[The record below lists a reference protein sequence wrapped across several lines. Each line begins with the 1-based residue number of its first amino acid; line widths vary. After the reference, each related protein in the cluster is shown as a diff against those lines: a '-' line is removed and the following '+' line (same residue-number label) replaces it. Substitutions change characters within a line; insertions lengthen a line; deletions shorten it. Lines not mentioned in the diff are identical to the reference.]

1 MYSSHWCVQHECYHH
16 MDFTKLDSIA
26 ECTRNLAQRKV
37 RQKKRKETPKHDID
51 CSRMRTRKALYVRDR
66 GKPARQIQHSI
77 SPNEHWCFAAI
88 LLPIR
93 LFYFVLFFCV
103 SFVPLWP
110 HWCFTFHLFTT
121 FSSQQKKTKTKT
133 NDKKNSIECERH
145 ALHSSSTVKY
155 FRCVFVFHK

>member
-37 RQKKRKETPKHDID
+37 RQKNEKKHQSTI
-51 CSRMRTRKALYVRDR
+51 LIVRECAHGR
-66 GKPARQIQHSI
+66 LSMWEIEVSLRARYNSI
-77 SPNEHWCFAAI
+77 SPSEHWCFAAM

-103 SFVPLWP
+103 SF
-110 HWCFTFHLFTT
+110 FLFGRIDALH
-121 FSSQQKKTKTKT
+121 FICLLPFLHSKKTKTKT

>member
-37 RQKKRKETPKHDID
+37 RQKNEKKHQSTI
-51 CSRMRTRKALYVRDR
+51 LIVRECAHGR
-66 GKPARQIQHSI
+66 LSMWEIEVSLRARYNSI
-77 SPNEHWCFAAI
+77 SPNEHWCFAAM

-103 SFVPLWP
+103 SFIPLWP

-121 FSSQQKKTKTKT
+121 FSSQQKK
-133 NDKKNSIECERH
+133 NENKNKRQEEFDWMRTTCI
-145 ALHSSSTVKY
+145 ALEFNRKIFSLR
-155 FRCVFVFHK
+155 FCFP